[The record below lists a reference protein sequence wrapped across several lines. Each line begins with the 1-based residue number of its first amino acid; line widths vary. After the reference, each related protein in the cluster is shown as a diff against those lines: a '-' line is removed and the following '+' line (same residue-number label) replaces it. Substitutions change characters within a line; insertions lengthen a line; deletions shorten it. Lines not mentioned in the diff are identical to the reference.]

1 MSGTDESRFVKRSRV
16 ERNQHDRSYNAS
28 KALEIVL
35 QQWLIPDILSSSGSL
50 EVRIPD
56 LLEEIIRHEPGG
68 ELARSALRDRLTNSW
83 TTAWDL
89 DAIETGSTLLENME
103 WQTIIPAGAVDNVR
117 EIDRF

>member
-1 MSGTDESRFVKRSRV
+1 MSGTHETRFVKRSRV
-16 ERNQHDRSYNAS
+16 ESNQHDRSCNAS

-35 QQWLIPDILSSSGSL
+35 QQWLIPEILWSPGSL

-56 LLEEIIRHEPGG
+56 LLEEIIHHEPGG
-68 ELARSALRDRLTNSW
+68 ELVRSALRDRLMNSW